1 MKITNENAAD
11 CTIWIADDM
20 NYGWGAFKKGGG
32 GPIQSMCKGGR
43 ERKKSRSA
51 KYITGKHRFMRDTG
65 LEPIM
70 HSISNNGDA
79 VQLKQPQSSAFIPD
93 KSWSHYA
100 RLPVEGGR
108 GPGGG
113 ISNSRNQGTGVA

>member
-11 CTIWIADDM
+11 CTIRIADDM
-20 NYGWGAFKKGGG
+20 NYGWGEFKKGVADNSKHV
-32 GPIQSMCKGGR
+32 QGR
-43 ERKKSRSA
+43 GRKKKRRSA

-70 HSISNNGDA
+70 NSISNGDA

-113 ISNSRNQGTGVA
+113 ISTSRNQGTGVA

>member
-11 CTIWIADDM
+11 CTIRIADDM

-32 GPIQSMCKGGR
+32 GQFKACAR
-43 ERKKSRSA
+43 EGENKKSRSA

-93 KSWSHYA
+93 NSWSHYA
-100 RLPVEGGR
+100 RLPVEGG
-108 GPGGG
+108 PGGG
-113 ISNSRNQGTGVA
+113 ISTSGNQGTGVA